1 MKSIES
7 GLLYVLFS
15 VLTPFKSALSRQE
28 GMQSS
33 ETSSELV
40 WLVRS
45 LAGAVFIAFVFL
57 LVFFWA
63 AMRYVLD
70 FMPMLMLL
78 SLIGYCQAYTAA
90 KARGRERYI
99 VVLGIL
105 LAVLSIMFSQLLGIS
120 SSLKL
125 FERKNPAMLNWF
137 MELFG

>member
-15 VLTPFKSALSRQE
+15 VLTAFKSAPSRQE

-45 LAGAVFIAFVFL
+45 LAGAVFVASVFL

-78 SLIGYCQAYTAA
+78 SLIGYCRAYTAA

-99 VVLGIL
+99 VILGIL